1 MILTINSLNAKRSVL
16 DVWHASDT
24 LCCLFSKQ
32 LNAQQYIQKPV
43 YILILMVTEHSRK
56 TKIIKKAGI
65 ILCFLYADG
74 KSYPVAKVFTEKFR
88 F

>member
-1 MILTINSLNAKRSVL
+1 
-16 DVWHASDT
+16 
-24 LCCLFSKQ
+24 
-32 LNAQQYIQKPV
+32 
-43 YILILMVTEHSRK
+43 MVTEHSRK